1 MKMHSGILSPSH
13 LFSAA
18 LLAAALFAAPPAKAD
33 ITINGTSYSGAV
45 NLSGANYTISGTGTT
60 SNRLIVKENCTITF
74 DNVSF
79 PLSTGTTNAI
89 SVFPGKTVTLKLSGE
104 NTITLSGTKQ
114 TGISVPSTSTLNITN
129 ITDDAK
135 LIVTATGT
143 RNLAIGGQ
151 YCAGKCGTINIW
163 GGAISASSGTYSAGI
178 GSYKGSKT
186 VNFTIDGM
194 SLAEAVFSAID
205 NQTYTGAYIT
215 PEFTVTL
222 DGKTLTEGE
231 DYTVSYSNNRNA
243 SVSSTAASDT
253 SSMAKITITGIGG
266 YTGTA
271 ATYFNILPV
280 SIDEVEISPVGSQ
293 VYAGGAAVTPEITA
307 TLNGNTLIKGTDYTL
322 SYSNNYYVTTD
333 SQKATLTVTGKNNI
347 TGSKTFEFDITCDHV
362 YVETEIAPT
371 LTEDGATVY
380 TCEICGDSYSETIP
394 KLEASLG
401 CVFSSRIV
409 KKGSYETVTMTK
421 MAEGDSVAS
430 VTSSNKDILS
440 CRELEENVYRL
451 SGLSVGEVE
460 ITVVLESGLTHTHT
474 VYVTKDGKLATNTI
488 KLNKTKKTLKV
499 GKTFTLKATVTPDI
513 TTDKLKFTSSNKRV
527 ATVGKTSGIVKAKRK
542 GTAKIKAKSG
552 SKTATC
558 TVTVKKKK

>member
-178 GSYKGSKT
+178 GSYNTEGGT
-186 VNFTIDGM
+186 VNIYGGTVVAKGG
-194 SLAEAVFSAID
+194 
-205 NQTYTGAYIT
+205 TYGA
-215 PEFTVTL
+215 
-222 DGKTLTEGE
+222 
-231 DYTVSYSNNRNA
+231 
-243 SVSSTAASDT
+243 
-253 SSMAKITITGIGG
+253 GIGG
-266 YTGTA
+266 GSGAGGTVNIYGGTIKATGSATGAGIGGGNGGAGGTITIHGGTVTA
-271 ATYFNILPV
+271 TGG
-280 SIDEVEISPVGSQ
+280 GSGSTDGGAGIGGGYKGAGGTITIRGGS
-293 VYAGGAAVTPEITA
+293 VMAKSTTRGAGIGGGNGGAGGAFYNYGGTVWATAGRADSSYESDIGKGASGSSGSFVIMGGSTIATNGKIDATAKNSDGTRVYRVAVTTPSA
-307 TLNGNTLIKGTDYTL
+307 NTDYTFSGL
-322 SYSNNYYVTTD
+322 GSYGQTTLRSNSSKLLHLWLPNGTYAFEDDDYGYSATVASAKTTAVRNA
-333 SQKATLTVTGKNNI
+333 KVTVTFSDSDG
-347 TGSKTFEFDITCDHV
+347 TA
-362 YVETEIAPT
+362 IAAVKGLP
-371 LTEDGATVY
+371 GA
-380 TCEICGDSYSETIP
+380 P
-394 KLEASLG
+394 LPAPPNPA
-401 CVFSSRIV
+401 
-409 KKGSYETVTMTK
+409 KKGFAFTGWSHSIPATFP
-421 MAEGDSVAS
+421 
-430 VTSSNKDILS
+430 
-440 CRELEENVYRL
+440 EE
-451 SGLSVGEVE
+451 SM
-460 ITVVLESGLTHTHT
+460 VLTAQWE
-474 VYVTKDGKLATNTI
+474 
-488 KLNKTKKTLKV
+488 KV
-499 GKTFTLKATVTPDI
+499 
-513 TTDKLKFTSSNKRV
+513 
-527 ATVGKTSGIVKAKRK
+527 RK
-542 GTAKIKAKSG
+542 GVVIAFF
-552 SKTATC
+552 
-558 TVTVKKKK
+558 

>member
-178 GSYKGSKT
+178 GSYNTEGGT
-186 VNFTIDGM
+186 VNIYGGTVVAKGG
-194 SLAEAVFSAID
+194 
-205 NQTYTGAYIT
+205 TYGA
-215 PEFTVTL
+215 
-222 DGKTLTEGE
+222 
-231 DYTVSYSNNRNA
+231 
-243 SVSSTAASDT
+243 
-253 SSMAKITITGIGG
+253 GIGG
-266 YTGTA
+266 ASGSGGTVNIYGGTVKATGSATGAGIGGGNNGAGGTITIHGGTVTA
-271 ATYFNILPV
+271 TGGGSGSTDGGAGIGGGYKGAGGTITIRGGSVMAKSTTRSAGIGGGNGGAGGTIKIYGGVVTATGGERGAGIGGGN
-280 SIDEVEISPVGSQ
+280 GG
-293 VYAGGAAVTPEITA
+293 AGGAFYNYGGTVWATAGRADSSYESDIGKGASGSSGSFVIMGGNTIATNGKIDATAKNSDGTRVYRVAVTTPSA
-307 TLNGNTLIKGTDYTL
+307 NTDYTFSGL
-322 SYSNNYYVTTD
+322 GSYGQTTLRSNSSKLLHLWLPNGTYAFEDDDYGYSATVASAMTT
-333 SQKATLTVTGKNNI
+333 ATRTAKVTVTFND
-347 TGSKTFEFDITCDHV
+347 S
-362 YVETEIAPT
+362 
-371 LTEDGATVY
+371 DGT
-380 TCEICGDSYSETIP
+380 TIVAVKGLP
-394 KLEASLG
+394 GASL
-401 CVFSSRIV
+401 SAPPNPV
-409 KKGSYETVTMTK
+409 KKGFTFTGWSQSVPETFP
-421 MAEGDSVAS
+421 
-430 VTSSNKDILS
+430 
-440 CRELEENVYRL
+440 
-451 SGLSVGEVE
+451 GES
-460 ITVVLESGLTHTHT
+460 VVLTAQWE
-474 VYVTKDGKLATNTI
+474 
-488 KLNKTKKTLKV
+488 KV
-499 GKTFTLKATVTPDI
+499 
-513 TTDKLKFTSSNKRV
+513 
-527 ATVGKTSGIVKAKRK
+527 RK
-542 GTAKIKAKSG
+542 GVVIAFF
-552 SKTATC
+552 
-558 TVTVKKKK
+558 